1 MPNTTY
7 PTALSITTLDDFSAE
22 IWNLILGQ
30 NKVLNFVD
38 KMGGVRRLSGGANI
52 TERVLYAENNT
63 FGSISAYETIDT
75 TPQEP
80 FTAAQFAW
88 KIIAGAY
95 SLANLVVFQNSDSK
109 HQISNV
115 VTDLLMA
122 AAQTGELELCRQYFA
137 DGTGN
142 GGLDMGGLRHITAAG
157 SWGTVGG
164 INSASGADTWWRNQT
179 ASSVGSA
186 AANLV
191 DDLNTVRHSCERN
204 GRMVDLWIGD
214 QNAAEAY
221 ERACLQIKRNVFE
234 NKRAADV
241 GLPNIEYAG
250 APFIHDPNQTAGY
263 IDGICLKSTK
273 LTLGTDMK
281 YRKSPMVSPYDQ
293 DVKTQ
298 LLVLYGNVSCGDRSA
313 NGLLYGI
320 TYP

>member
-7 PTALSITTLDDFSAE
+7 STALSITTIDDFSAE
-22 IWNLILGQ
+22 IWDLIIGQ
-30 NKVLNFVD
+30 NNVLNFID
-38 KMGGVRRLSGGANI
+38 KMGGIERLSGGANI
-52 TERVLYAENNT
+52 TKRLMYAQNTT
-63 FGSISAYETIDT
+63 FGSISAYETVDT

-80 FTAAQFAW
+80 FTAAQYAW

-95 SLANLVVFQNSDSK
+95 SLANLVVFQNSGSK
-109 HQISNV
+109 HQISNI
-115 VTDLLMA
+115 VTDLLMNA
-122 AAQTGELELCRQYFA
+122 ATTSQIELHVQYFA

-142 GGLDMGGLRHITAAG
+142 GSLDFGGLRHLSAAG

-164 INSASGADTWWRNQT
+164 INSSTDTWWRNQT
-179 ASSVGSA
+179 AASVGSA

-191 DDLNTVRHSCERN
+191 DNLNTVRHSAERD
-204 GRMVDLWIGD
+204 GRMIGLWVGD

-234 NKRAADV
+234 NTRAADL

-250 APFIHDPNQTAGY
+250 APFIHDTNQTAGY
-263 IDGICLKSTK
+263 IDGICLECTK
-273 LTLGTDMK
+273 LVLGTDRR

-298 LLVLYGNVSCGDRSA
+298 LLVLYGNVCTSDRSN